1 MDLMTILSFD
11 WITQPEAWITLLI
24 LSLLEIVLGVDNI
37 IFINILVGQL
47 PEKSRQKGRIV
58 GLSLAMLMRII
69 LLSLSWI
76 MHLVE
81 PLFSIFNH
89 EISGR
94 DLILLGGGLFLIVK
108 S

>member
-47 PEKSRQKGRIV
+47 PERLRQKGRIV
-58 GLSLAMLMRII
+58 GLSLAMLMRIML

-94 DLILLGGGLFLIVK
+94 DLILLGG
-108 S
+108 